1 MTTTPTG
8 RRPGAAALAGRHRT
22 VVGGGA
28 AVVAA
33 ALSVTWLVVVPGKAD
48 DVAPLQSAVL
58 RYAHPM
64 CWALLAVAASAWALR
79 APRGAV
85 EWPARGAL
93 AAYATFLVALA
104 V

>member
-8 RRPGAAALAGRHRT
+8 PRARVADLVEQHRT

-33 ALSVTWLVVVPGKAD
+33 ALAVTWVVVVPEKAD
-48 DVAPLQSAVL
+48 EVGPLQSAVL
-58 RYAHPM
+58 RYAHPA
-64 CWALLAVAASAWALR
+64 CWSLLAVAASAWALR
-79 APRGAV
+79 APRAVV

-93 AAYATFLVALA
+93 VAYAAFLVALA
-104 V
+104 L